1 MRWRPRSK
9 HPKSLL
15 VGPSQA
21 SSLPWRTVGPS
32 SHSAPENH
40 DLIWSD
46 RAEDAAKH
54 STHMAEPPVRRVLYA
69 REAFTVKHEVL
80 RAPHADSARAGC
92 KAIGVSGRLFADPLD
107 VSSEV
112 PGYSRH
118 CLCAGSIEIRCPM
131 SAFYAQTVRT
141 EPRWSLLRQGQ
152 RKYQDASTYV
162 PTLMRAASIP
172 QLHVLFMPHDGK
184 AARAYTKRRHH
195 DLAGDALT
203 GRHFRP
209 ILTGFSRWR
218 WSRRRPM
225 AASACT

>member
-9 HPKSLL
+9 HPQSLP

-54 STHMAEPPVRRVLYA
+54 STHMAEQPVRRVLYA
-69 REAFTVKHEVL
+69 REAFPVKHEVL
-80 RAPHADSARAGC
+80 RAPHADSGARRFNSNAESG
-92 KAIGVSGRLFADPLD
+92 KRFAHRIEVSPRVLGPSTNDP
-107 VSSEV
+107 E
-112 PGYSRH
+112 G
-118 CLCAGSIEIRCPM
+118 GIIEIRC
-131 SAFYAQTVRT
+131 SINACHVHTVRT
-141 EPRWSLLRQGQ
+141 EARWSLPRQSQ
-152 RKYQDASTYV
+152 RKYQDASAYLA
-162 PTLMRAASIP
+162 TLTRAASSHK
-172 QLHVLFMPHDGK
+172 LHVLFMPHDGK
-184 AARAYTKRRHH
+184 AARAYNQRRHH

-218 WSRRRPM
+218 WSRRRRM